1 MRVFIAGASGA
12 VGRRVVP
19 LAMGAGHQVTGMTR
33 FEDKA
38 EGLRARGAEAV
49 VANALDRAAVVAAV
63 AKARPEVVVHQLT
76 ALSSFANL
84 RRFDREFEATNL
96 LRTQGTTNLIAAARA
111 AGARRLV
118 AQSFAGWPY
127 ARSGGPVKTGEDELD
142 PDPPAKFQG
151 TLNAIRYLERA
162 VLTAEG
168 LDGVVLRYGA
178 FYGPGTSLG
187 EGGKYLKAVRQRRF
201 PIIGEGAGVWS
212 FIHIDDVASATLSAI
227 EHGEAGIYK
236 IVDDEPAPV
245 AEWLPFLASAI
256 SAPPPRH
263 IPAWLG
269 RLLVGEHGLAIM
281 NEVRGASNSKAE
293 REFAWQPR
301 YASWREGFREGLAD

>member
-12 VGRRVVP
+12 VGRRLVP
-19 LAMGAGHQVTGMTR
+19 LALGTGHQVTGMTR

-38 EGLRARGAEAV
+38 DGLRANGAEAV

-63 AKARPEVVVHQLT
+63 AKARSEVVVHQLT
-76 ALSSFANL
+76 ALSSFTNL

-96 LRTQGTTNLIAAARA
+96 LRTQGTMNLIAAARA
-111 AGARRLV
+111 AGAHRLV

-127 ARSGGPVKTGEDELD
+127 ARSGGRVKTEQDELD

-151 TLNAIRYLERA
+151 TLDAIRYLERA
-162 VLTAEG
+162 VLAAEG

-187 EGGKYLKAVRQRRF
+187 EGGRYVEAVRRRRF
-201 PIIGEGAGVWS
+201 PIIGDGTGVWS
-212 FIHIDDVASATLSAI
+212 FIHIDDVASATLLAI
-227 EHGEAGIYK
+227 ERGAAGIYN

-245 AEWLPFLASAI
+245 AQWLPLLASAI
-256 SAPPPRH
+256 GAPPPRH

-281 NEVRGASNSKAE
+281 NEVRAASNSKAK
-293 REFAWQPR
+293 REFGWQPHH
-301 YASWREGFREGLAD
+301 ASWREDFRKGLAD

>member
-12 VGRRVVP
+12 VGRRLVP
-19 LAMGAGHQVTGMTR
+19 LAVSAGHQVTGMTR

-38 EGLRARGAEAV
+38 SGLRASGAEAV
-49 VANALDRAAVVAAV
+49 VADALDRAAVVAAV
-63 AKARPEVVVHQLT
+63 SKATPEVVVHQLT
-76 ALSSFANL
+76 ALSSFTNL

-96 LRTQGTTNLIAAARA
+96 PRTQGTANLIAAAHTADAHRF
-111 AGARRLV
+111 V
-118 AQSFAGWPY
+118 AQSFAGWLY
-127 ARSGGPVKTGEDELD
+127 ARSGGPVKTEEDELD
-142 PDPPAKFQG
+142 PDPPPKFQG
-151 TLNAIRYLERA
+151 TLDAIRYLERA
-162 VLTAEG
+162 ALVAEG

-187 EGGKYLKAVRQRRF
+187 EGGKYLEAVRQRRF
-201 PIIGEGAGVWS
+201 PIIGDGTGAWS

-227 EHGEAGIYK
+227 ERGAAGIYN
-236 IVDDEPAPV
+236 IVDDEPAAAP
-245 AEWLPFLASAI
+245 EWLPLLASAI
-256 SAPPPRH
+256 GAPPPRH

-281 NEVRGASNSKAE
+281 NEVRGASNLKVKQ
-293 REFAWQPR
+293 EFAWQPR